1 MYFVKLMVLNNMAGA
16 LPRSHARRAAV
27 QALYQS
33 LVNGQMPTS
42 DGIDFIT
49 AENSDKMDVKYFTS
63 LINGVAKDI
72 DKLDEALAFAVD
84 RNLNEIDP
92 VESSVL
98 RIAVYE
104 FINRPEIP
112 YRVVLNEAVELAKAF
127 GGEKGHKYVNG
138 VLDKMGSKLR
148 EVEYNASKAR
158 KK

>member
-1 MYFVKLMVLNNMAGA
+1 MFFAKLMVLNNMAGA

>member
-1 MYFVKLMVLNNMAGA
+1 MAGG

-33 LVNGQMPTS
+33 LVNGQMPVK

-49 AENSDKMDVKYFTS
+49 AENSDKMDVKYFTM

-72 DKLDEALAFAVD
+72 ETLDAELAFAVD
-84 RNLNEIDP
+84 RNLADIDP

-148 EVEYNASKAR
+148 EVEYKAAKAGR
-158 KK
+158 AKK

>member
-1 MYFVKLMVLNNMAGA
+1 MAGG

-33 LVNGQMPTS
+33 VVNGQMPVN
-42 DGIDFIT
+42 DGLDFIT
-49 AENSDKMDVKYFTS
+49 AENSDKMDVKYFTM
-63 LINGVAKDI
+63 LINGVSNDI
-72 DKLDEALAFAVD
+72 DQLDAELAFAVD
-84 RNLNEIDP
+84 RDLKDIDP

-148 EVEYNASKAR
+148 EVEYKAAKAAR
-158 KK
+158 RANKP

>member
-1 MYFVKLMVLNNMAGA
+1 MSAA

-27 QALYQS
+27 QALYHA
-33 LVNGQMPTS
+33 LVNEQVAIS
-42 DGIDFIT
+42 KDALAFVS
-49 AENSDKMDVKYFTS
+49 AENSEKMDQKYFMS
-63 LINGVAKDI
+63 LVEGVSKEI
-72 DKLDEALAFAVD
+72 EQLDVELAFAVD
-84 RNLNEIDP
+84 RSLVAVDP

-104 FINRPEIP
+104 FIHRPEIP

-148 EVEYNASKAR
+148 AVEYKAAKAQ
-158 KK
+158 KKKK